1 MQTKTSRKLF
11 SDMAI
16 WIGNEFW
23 VGVQGSGLTNLLFV
37 CLMVRERE
45 REGSEGH
52 EGWCGVAL

>member
-16 WIGNEFW
+16 WIGNEF
-23 VGVQGSGLTNLLFV
+23 GFGAHGSGLADLLFD
-37 CLMVRERE
+37 CLMVRE